1 LKLNKAFFS
10 PKGSCQ
16 IQKHSY
22 KKRGLQSSE
31 PSRYLALPQRDFLK
45 NILFFKKFD
54 KQVRNKCL
62 FAMPM
67 ITIVTSAPYD
77 RVPVDFCSLLTDLLA
92 EMLQKPRERVV
103 VHLMTDQLVRLGT
116 EEEETLL
123 ATLSSIGKIGADF
136 NQDHLDK
143 LCAFFQKHL
152 NITPLF
158 VSSTW
163 LPSMSHGMDSC
174 VTNDSALLGLDLTF
188 SSSISV
194 LSTIKTLLILPDFI
208 CQQSPVCFA
217 KFNALSIIQLPK
229 MPIFTF
235 STNVP
240 SENISVDFLKST
252 SKLIAGMLGKPES
265 YVAVHINGGQKITF
279 GGTDGPAGFGQLL
292 SLGGVGGEKN
302 RSHSAKLFKHLT
314 DGLGIPGNRMY
325 INFVDMRGSD
335 VGREAKFGSYLLVL
349 YGGRFRKLFKKLV
362 KEKVASAYRFSFH
375 PFGGET
381 AAGNCGTATEGLKFS
396 VNNLAVFV
404 HFYLQLHH
412 VAASWRPNDSGADIW
427 IFLVQRTDVPGIVV
441 MVDNLSKTL
450 MLLLFALHYCLRSC
464 GRPPLKAKCFELL
477 QSVEQTV
484 DLPSLTVV
492 KTNCE
497 CVNRIQYT
505 ACTYCL
511 ISSTVHMRSYP
522 PGRRLVGAVV
532 LAMVASAFY
541 VFLPVSFPEIFGTKA
556 QRLASHPAND
566 RRTSTD
572 EAL

>member
-1 LKLNKAFFS
+1 
-10 PKGSCQ
+10 
-16 IQKHSY
+16 
-22 KKRGLQSSE
+22 
-31 PSRYLALPQRDFLK
+31 
-45 NILFFKKFD
+45 
-54 KQVRNKCL
+54 
-62 FAMPM
+62 MPM

-152 NITPLF
+152 NI
-158 VSSTW
+158 S
-163 LPSMSHGMDSC
+163 
-174 VTNDSALLGLDLTF
+174 
-188 SSSISV
+188 
-194 LSTIKTLLILPDFI
+194 PDR
-208 CQQSPVCFA
+208 
-217 KFNALSIIQLPK
+217 LLPK

-314 DGLGIPGNRMY
+314 DGLGIPGNR
-325 INFVDMRGSD
+325 
-335 VGREAKFGSYLLVL
+335 REAKFGSYLLVL

-450 MLLLFALHYCLRSC
+450 MLLPFALHYCLRSC

-541 VFLPVSFPEIFGTKA
+541 VFLPVSFPEIFDCFENRDLENKPREPWDSIDLKLYIQVQTKA
-556 QRLASHPAND
+556 FG
-566 RRTSTD
+566 
-572 EAL
+572 